1 MYSKIAIYSPNLQPT
16 DFLLN
21 QIRQIFSC
29 DNSVPNFEQ
38 IKCYEQ
44 VRSTD
49 CGLFAIAYV
58 KGILN
63 GNNVYDLIYDQ
74 TKMREHLIACFEQRK
89 ITTFPLYEKRNTEKV
104 VTYKETS
111 SPWNKPRRSASLRSK
126 TTQNF
131 KNKIKL
137 SNRFE
142 TKEADL
148 QKKDLNKSIAVTSK
162 AVRNK
167 MKTTD
172 TICNISSTKLSES
185 EISLLNKGLNFCPST
200 KKT

>member
-89 ITTFPLYEKRNTEKV
+89 ITIFPIYKKRNAEKLV
-104 VTYKETS
+104 IYKETS
-111 SPWNKPRRSASLRSK
+111 SPWNKPRRSARFKSK

-131 KNKIKL
+131 TNKIKL
-137 SNRFE
+137 SNLFE
-142 TKEADL
+142 TKGADS
-148 QKKDLNKSIAVTSK
+148 QKENLNKSIEVTSK
-162 AVRNK
+162 AVKNK
-167 MKTTD
+167 MQYLF
-172 TICNISSTKLSES
+172 NETKR
-185 EISLLNKGLNFCPST
+185 IK
-200 KKT
+200 